1 MWLFVPEFQSTLPSQ
16 GATLYDCYDTYAKI
30 FQSTLPS
37 QGATKIQPCRERM
50 CKFQSTLPSQ
60 GATSYNHVRLFNSR
74 ISIHAPLTGSDANAL
89 VEQIME
95 QNFNPRSPHR
105 ERPLIKSRTP
115 YSDLFQSTLP
125 SQGATFNSAILKAK
139 RTFQSTLP
147 SQGATAG
154 NGQAISRAGISI
166 HAPLTGSD
174 AMVLHDEFD
183 FGISIHAPLTGSDPD
198 NFDNSS
204 PDNGISIHAPLTGS
218 DLPAFGQSFCKC
230 RFQSTLPS
238 QGAT

>member
-1 MWLFVPEFQSTLPSQ
+1 MYIRSNFNPRSPHRERRACDGNFEVQVDISIHAPLTGSDLPGLCQKRLLTDFNPRSPHRERLVTLIMWLFVPEFQSTLPSQ

-105 ERPLIKSRTP
+105 ERL
-115 YSDLFQSTLP
+115 
-125 SQGATFNSAILKAK
+125 
-139 RTFQSTLP
+139 
-147 SQGATAG
+147 
-154 NGQAISRAGISI
+154 
-166 HAPLTGSD
+166 
-174 AMVLHDEFD
+174 
-183 FGISIHAPLTGSDPD
+183 
-198 NFDNSS
+198 
-204 PDNGISIHAPLTGS
+204 
-218 DLPAFGQSFCKC
+218 
-230 RFQSTLPS
+230 
-238 QGAT
+238 